1 MNTHTSVT
9 GFYLLLLQE
18 AQRAAKQEK
27 KDGASAAGPKQ
38 EGSGSNVKKETQAKE
53 GSATSAVKKEP
64 KRVPDHLKA
73 DDAETQKRV
82 AKRLEK
88 QHLPQRTVA
97 QRKVRLFN
105 HLHQYEREVS
115 LTGSFS

>member
-1 MNTHTSVT
+1 MLN
-9 GFYLLLLQE
+9 QE

-27 KDGASAAGPKQ
+27 KDAGSASGGKPEVIGA
-38 EGSGSNVKKETQAKE
+38 NVKKETLTKE
-53 GSATSAVKKEP
+53 ASAASAVKKEP

-73 DDAETQKRV
+73 DDAETQKQI

-88 QHLPQRTVA
+88 QHLPQRTIA

>member
-1 MNTHTSVT
+1 MTRFFCSV
-9 GFYLLLLQE
+9 QE

-27 KDGASAAGPKQ
+27 KDAGSASGGKPEAAGANIKKEASSKDLSAA
-38 EGSGSNVKKETQAKE
+38 
-53 GSATSAVKKEP
+53 SAVKKEP

-73 DDAETQKRV
+73 DDVETQKRI

-88 QHLPQRTVA
+88 QRLPQRTVA